1 MNKLFVKNILSRAK
15 QFNKEYK
22 AKKIIRKKLNKILKR
37 QIIQEVQ
44 ERKQNKINNELKK
57 INFYK
62 LANKNKITAS
72 ELANVKKFNAYSLKT
87 LQLIAKARNINANL
101 SKKDIIHS
109 LIKSEPAINEERYI
123 SYLNKGTNIIHNEIN
138 KDTNIIHNEINKIRM
153 QALEVSP
160 YLNKKILYDIRK
172 RLYDIEK
179 KR

>member
-22 AKKIIRKKLNKILKR
+22 AKKIIRKKLNKILKI

-44 ERKQNKINNELKK
+44 EGKQNKINNELKK

-62 LANKNKITAS
+62 LANKNKITES

-87 LQLIAKARNINANL
+87 LQLIAKVRNINANL

-123 SYLNKGTNIIHNEIN
+123 SYLNKDTNIIHNEIN

>member
-1 MNKLFVKNILSRAK
+1 MLKTFLAEVSNLIKSIKP
-15 QFNKEYK
+15 
-22 AKKIIRKKLNKILKR
+22 KKIIRKKLNKILKR
-37 QIIQEVQ
+37 QIIHEVH

-57 INFYK
+57 LNIYK
-62 LANKNKITAS
+62 LANKNKITES

-123 SYLNKGTNIIHNEIN
+123 SYLNKDTNIIHNEIN